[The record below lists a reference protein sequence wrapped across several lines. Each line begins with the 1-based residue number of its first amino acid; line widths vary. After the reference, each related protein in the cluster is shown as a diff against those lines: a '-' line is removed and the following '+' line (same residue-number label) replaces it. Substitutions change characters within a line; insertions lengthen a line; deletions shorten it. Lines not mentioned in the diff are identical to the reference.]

1 VKRTISEP
9 GLAPKTIAVFLDASS
24 SGKKRATHAG
34 SLAQRWGAHL
44 VGVNVV
50 DAEVVLPASMCNAR
64 GDQALRQVI
73 AYKRQ
78 LACDAAAAT
87 ARVNEH
93 FRALCAE
100 LRVSGELRLIGRA
113 NSVKEAVRIAFHSDL
128 VVVGHPEPNGLPGD
142 LSVEKLLLASG
153 TPTLIVPNDWE
164 GESIGTKVLI
174 GWNATREARRAAI
187 DAMAF
192 LVAAKSVTVLVI
204 DADERHQTDK
214 DRGSEI
220 ALCLDR
226 HGAHVDLE
234 RMVSR
239 GFSIPAVL
247 LGYAEQS
254 ASDLLVVGAYSHA
267 RFKEVLLGG
276 TTRTL
281 LMHTS
286 MPTFMSR

>member
-1 VKRTISEP
+1 
-9 GLAPKTIAVFLDASS
+9 
-24 SGKKRATHAG
+24 
-34 SLAQRWGAHL
+34 
-44 VGVNVV
+44 VNVV
-50 DAEVVLPASMCNAR
+50 GAEVALPPSMSYAR
-64 GDQALRQVI
+64 GNQALRQVT
-73 AYKRQ
+73 AYKRR
-78 LACDAAAAT
+78 LASDAQAARAQ
-87 ARVNEH
+87 VNEH

-100 LRVSGELRLIGRA
+100 LRVSGEVRRIGQA
-113 NSVKEAVRIAFHSDL
+113 NSVKEAMRLALHSDL
-128 VVVGHPEPNGLPGD
+128 LVVGHPEPNGLPGD
-142 LSVEKLLLASG
+142 LSIEKLLLASG
-153 TPTLIVPNDWE
+153 TPTLIVPNAWE
-164 GESIGTKVLI
+164 GESIGTKILI
-174 GWNATREARRAAI
+174 GWNATREARRAVA
-187 DAMAF
+187 DSMAF

-220 ALCLDR
+220 AICLDR

-234 RMVSR
+234 QMVSG

-267 RFKEVLLGG
+267 RFKELLLGG

-281 LMHTS
+281 LMHAP